1 MIRTWLGRTIEEKED
16 GATREKVSRADVEKG
31 VESRRGKR
39 CRKVIRKRRRGQHK
53 VLSIV
58 VFFVR
63 VETARENGQECNG
76 GLHESVGGL
85 WAFMEIGRR
94 PSQAE
99 AARDCHGRRK

>member
-1 MIRTWLGRTIEEKED
+1 MIRTWLGRTIEEGER
-16 GATREKVSRADVEKG
+16 GWGNEEKC
-31 VESRRGKR
+31 VESRCGKR

-58 VFFVR
+58 VFSLR

-76 GLHESVGGL
+76 GTAQKCGRTR
-85 WAFMEIGRR
+85 AFMEIGRR
-94 PSQAE
+94 PSQVE